1 MRIQLNDKVTWKCLA
16 GQLTGTVVNI
26 VLDLNRAEKVVP
38 WIDIKT
44 DRNTVRLCATDM
56 NLQLMNVVKIAK
68 VISA

>member
-26 VLDLNRAEKVVP
+26 LLDLNAAEKVVP

-44 DRNTVRLCATDM
+44 ERNTVRLCATDS
-56 NLQLMNVVKIAK
+56 NLQMMSVVKI
-68 VISA
+68 

>member
-26 VLDLNRAEKVVP
+26 LLDLNAAEKVVP

-44 DRNTVRLCATDM
+44 DRTTVRLCATDS
-56 NLQLMNVVKIAK
+56 NLAMMSVVKI
-68 VISA
+68 

>member
-26 VLDLNRAEKVVP
+26 LLDLNAAEKVVP

-44 DRNTVRLCATDM
+44 DRTTVRLCATDS
-56 NLQLMNVVKIAK
+56 NLMLMSVVKI
-68 VISA
+68 